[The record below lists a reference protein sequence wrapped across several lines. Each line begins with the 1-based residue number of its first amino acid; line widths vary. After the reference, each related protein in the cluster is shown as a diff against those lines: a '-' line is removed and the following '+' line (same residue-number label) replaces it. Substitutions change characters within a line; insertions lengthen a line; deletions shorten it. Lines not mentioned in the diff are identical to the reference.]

1 MDSTTTAVPES
12 PAPEWRNVGAASTP
26 EQRSEAASAA
36 TMSEGFD
43 ASVAAAKVG
52 EFFRGALDFNAMR
65 DVQETSET
73 SVCFVWDRLVAMP
86 FPQTVMDG
94 KGSGNN
100 GRAVAKYFKE
110 TFGSKVS

>member
-1 MDSTTTAVPES
+1 MISTR
-12 PAPEWRNVGAASTP
+12 PAPLD
-26 EQRSEAASAA
+26 
-36 TMSEGFD
+36 FD
-43 ASVAAAKVG
+43 VG

-94 KGSGNN
+94 KGSGTN

-110 TFGSKVS
+110 TFGSKVNFFSLRV